1 MFILETHFHNLIFRI
16 DNDAP
21 EDYINRWKKIKFD
34 CEEDDNKYIIEKM
47 KTYCKLEQNKNL
59 PYLQREE
66 GGIGGNDNTIN
77 KQIRFFRLYSKYKHV
92 SYNDKYIVFDKIY
105 NTNIEKWSYDELDD
119 LIYAFTKTFN
129 YFVKSNCINGFIQ
142 MSNKKCL
149 DDNYLDS
156 DDEFT

>member
-1 MFILETHFHNLIFRI
+1 MFILETHKYSLIFRI
-16 DNDAP
+16 DNDTP
-21 EDYINRWKKIKFD
+21 EDYINKWKKIKFD
-34 CEEDDNKYIIEKM
+34 CEEGDNKYIIEKM

-77 KQIRFFRLYSKYKHV
+77 KQIRFFRLYSKYKPA
-92 SYNDKYIVFDKIY
+92 SYNDKYIVFDEIY

-119 LIYAFTKTFN
+119 LIYALTKTFN